1 MGKTTVE
8 LDETLLQKA
17 KEAIGSRTKK
27 ETIETALQELVKRH
41 QRELLI
47 QEMGTYDLDLTQED
61 IDKMRRD
68 D

>member
-8 LDETLLQKA
+8 LDEELLQRA
-17 KEAIGSRTKK
+17 KEAIGSRTKR

-47 QEMGTYDLDLTQED
+47 QEMGTYDLDLTQDD
-61 IDKMRRD
+61 IDKMRGND
-68 D
+68 

>member
-17 KEAIGSRTKK
+17 KEAIGSRTKR

>member
-8 LDETLLQKA
+8 LDEMLLQKA
-17 KEAIGSRTKK
+17 KEAIGSRTKR

-61 IDKMRRD
+61 IDKMRGD

>member
-17 KEAIGSRTKK
+17 KEAIGSRTKR

-61 IDKMRRD
+61 IDKMRGD

>member
-61 IDKMRRD
+61 IDKMRGD

>member
-8 LDETLLQKA
+8 LDEGLLQKA
-17 KEAIGSRTKK
+17 KKAIGSRTKR

-61 IDKMRRD
+61 IDKMRGD
-68 D
+68 G